1 MNFKILKSSLAEPL
15 SLLASVAESRQ
26 SIPILSNIYIKA
38 ENEEITLIATDLEI
52 ELSFNVKCKD
62 IKENGETTVS
72 ARKIFDLTRS
82 LSEDTALEFSLKDN
96 QLIVTALKFN
106 GEFAILPIQ
115 DFPVVEIEKF
125 DLETKI
131 KGNML
136 ADLIDQTSFAMASQ
150 DVRYYLNGILIE
162 IEGAKV
168 NLVAT
173 DGHRLAWATET
184 LDAELN
190 ENKLILP
197 RKSAIELQKL
207 LNLFPGEVNLCFSTN
222 QILISS
228 DNFRFVSKLIEGNYP
243 DYQKVFPKG
252 EEQTLKVEKSLM
264 QTALSRAS
272 VLSNEKYRG
281 VKFILSK
288 DNLRICANNPSKESA
303 EEEIAVDYSGDEL
316 EIGFNISYIQESL
329 SVINNPE
336 VEFVFFGSENSC
348 IIKNNKN
355 DNLVHVIMPMRL

>member
-1 MNFKILKSSLAEPL
+1 MNFKILKSSIAEPL

-52 ELSFNVKCKD
+52 ELSFNVECKD

-131 KGNML
+131 KGDLL

-162 IEGAKV
+162 IEGSKV

-184 LDAELN
+184 LDAC
-190 ENKLILP
+190 
-197 RKSAIELQKL
+197 L
-207 LNLFPGEVNLCFSTN
+207 LYT
-222 QILISS
+222 S
-228 DNFRFVSKLIEGNYP
+228 D
-243 DYQKVFPKG
+243 
-252 EEQTLKVEKSLM
+252 
-264 QTALSRAS
+264 AA
-272 VLSNEKYRG
+272 
-281 VKFILSK
+281 
-288 DNLRICANNPSKESA
+288 
-303 EEEIAVDYSGDEL
+303 DE
-316 EIGFNISYIQESL
+316 
-329 SVINNPE
+329 
-336 VEFVFFGSENSC
+336 
-348 IIKNNKN
+348 
-355 DNLVHVIMPMRL
+355 

>member
-1 MNFKILKSSLAEPL
+1 MNFKILKSSIAEPL

-52 ELSFNVKCKD
+52 ELSFNVECKD

-131 KGNML
+131 KGDLL

-150 DVRYYLNGILIE
+150 DVRYYLNGCL
-162 IEGAKV
+162 
-168 NLVAT
+168 LYT
-173 DGHRLAWATET
+173 SPS
-184 LDAELN
+184 
-190 ENKLILP
+190 P
-197 RKSAIELQKL
+197 RDS
-207 LNLFPGEVNLCFSTN
+207 
-222 QILISS
+222 
-228 DNFRFVSKLIEGNYP
+228 
-243 DYQKVFPKG
+243 
-252 EEQTLKVEKSLM
+252 
-264 QTALSRAS
+264 
-272 VLSNEKYRG
+272 
-281 VKFILSK
+281 
-288 DNLRICANNPSKESA
+288 
-303 EEEIAVDYSGDEL
+303 
-316 EIGFNISYIQESL
+316 
-329 SVINNPE
+329 
-336 VEFVFFGSENSC
+336 
-348 IIKNNKN
+348 
-355 DNLVHVIMPMRL
+355 